1 MNSVPS
7 MSYIKKSKLNDTNI
21 NINIYLMN
29 TKVHKYINAYQDV
42 FYSTYFIPI
51 LFQQNLK

>member
-21 NINIYLMN
+21 NINISN
-29 TKVHKYINAYQDV
+29 EHK
-42 FYSTYFIPI
+42 ST
-51 LFQQNLK
+51 